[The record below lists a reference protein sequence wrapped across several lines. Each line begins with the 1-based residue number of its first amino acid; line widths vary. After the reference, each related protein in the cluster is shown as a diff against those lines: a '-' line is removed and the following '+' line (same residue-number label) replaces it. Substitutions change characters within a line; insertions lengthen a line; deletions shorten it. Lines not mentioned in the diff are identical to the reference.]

1 MARRI
6 LNRWMSGITACTA
19 LLVQAAAPAFGD
31 PPTAE
36 EAMESRLPKALR
48 PRVDHLD
55 EIGNRFRSSFHI
67 QKKSGFA
74 YTHRFARPDR
84 PLVFRIQGPVM
95 RKQKAVGLTF
105 KFCF

>member
-6 LNRWMSGITACTA
+6 LNRWMSGITASTA
-19 LLVQAAAPAFGD
+19 LLIHAAAPAFAD

-36 EAMESRLPKALR
+36 QASKGRLPEILR

-55 EIGNRFRSSFHI
+55 EDGNRFSSDFHI

-74 YTHRFARPDR
+74 YTHRFTTSDT

-95 RKQKAVGLTF
+95 RKQKALGLTF

>member
-6 LNRWMSGITACTA
+6 LNRWMSGIAASTA
-19 LLVQAAAPAFGD
+19 LLIHAAAPAFAD

-36 EAMESRLPKALR
+36 QATEGRLPEVLR

-55 EIGNRFRSSFHI
+55 RDGRWFRSDFHI

-74 YTHRFARPDR
+74 YTHRFATSDR

>member
-1 MARRI
+1 MTRRI
-6 LNRWMSGITACTA
+6 LNRWMSGLTASA
-19 LLVQAAAPAFGD
+19 VLVIQAAFPAFAD

-36 EAMESRLPKALR
+36 QATQGLLPEILR
-48 PRVDHLD
+48 PRVNHLD
-55 EIGNRFRSSFHI
+55 EDGSWFNSSFHL

-74 YTHRFARPDR
+74 YTHRFATSDR
-84 PLVFRIQGPVM
+84 PFVFRIQGPVM

>member
-6 LNRWMSGITACTA
+6 LNRWMSGITASVA
-19 LLVQAAAPAFGD
+19 LVIHAAVPAFAD

-36 EAMESRLPKALR
+36 RAADGRLPEVLR
-48 PRVDHLD
+48 PSSDDLD
-55 EIGNRFRSSFHI
+55 GNGRWLGSRFHI

-74 YTHRFARPDR
+74 YTHRFAGPDK
-84 PLVFRIQGPVM
+84 PFVFRIQGPVM
-95 RKQKAVGLTF
+95 RKQEAVGLVF